1 MKILSIL
8 LMLAGVFIIV
18 AYGVIY
24 LLGFAMS
31 FDAPGSTKDPKA
43 WMMRLLIFMPLVI
56 FVVLLILAF
65 IAFYYG
71 HYKRSVMF
79 SAFFGIAGIGFF
91 LFSTI
96 SSVEVTRKMNQIRAQ
111 EVEDERLYPKQTFLR
126 PVEGGVDTIYVFPS
140 RIVSY
145 RLYVG
150 TEFPYGGPLGDLN
163 TTRDTLIY
171 NRRSDTKLNIEDLPQ
186 FVDEKGRKFSD
197 VYIVK

>member
-1 MKILSIL
+1 MKILAIL
-8 LMLAGVFIIV
+8 LMLAGVCIIV
-18 AYGVIY
+18 GYGFIY

-65 IAFYYG
+65 IAFYTG

-79 SAFFGIAGIGFF
+79 SAFFGIAGLGFF
-91 LFSTI
+91 LFSSI
-96 SSVEVTRKMNQIRAQ
+96 SSAVSMRRMNEIRAK
-111 EVEDERLYPKQTFLR
+111 EAEEERMYPKQTFLR

-150 TEFPYGGPLGDLN
+150 TEIPYGGPLGDLN
-163 TTRDTLIY
+163 TSRDTLIY
-171 NRRSDTKLNIEDLPQ
+171 NRRSDTKLNIEDLSQ
-186 FVDEKGRKFSD
+186 FLDEKGRKFSD
-197 VYIVK
+197 VYIIK